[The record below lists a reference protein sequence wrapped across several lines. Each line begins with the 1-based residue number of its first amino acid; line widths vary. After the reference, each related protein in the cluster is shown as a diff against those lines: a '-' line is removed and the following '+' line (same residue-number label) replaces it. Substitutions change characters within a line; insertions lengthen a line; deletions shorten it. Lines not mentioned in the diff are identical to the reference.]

1 MGNFLESGG
10 NQHSQADLGLDRKPG
25 SVATM
30 EFDGKRAKYKSAPV
44 SESDSASKLAD
55 AIRSIAAGVT
65 PAELNAIREDLAHVA
80 ARVETLESAKPTT
93 IQFKIGESLG
103 KVIQGARPEV
113 SSIVRRVACGF
124 GNIWLTG
131 PAGSGKTTLARQ
143 IADALGRRFA
153 HQSFA
158 PDITTGALLGGIN
171 VEGKWQETAFVDFY
185 ENGGVYLLDEVD
197 AADASILLA
206 MNAALENG
214 HLSLPRHHD
223 PARRTIKRHADTV
236 IIAAGNT
243 WGTGADAMYIGRAQ
257 LDAAFLRR
265 FAGAKFAINYD
276 RQLEESILSDR
287 ALLTTLWGIRDK
299 LSAMRVRRLMGTGE
313 VVAAAKLRAGGFKQ
327 SEIIDALTVDWTSE
341 EKAKVL

>member
-1 MGNFLESGG
+1 MGSFTLQSGQTQPG
-10 NQHSQADLGLDRKPG
+10 RGMEYKPETGVKYSPKTKQARENPI
-25 SVATM
+25 
-30 EFDGKRAKYKSAPV
+30 V
-44 SESDSASKLAD
+44 SESDSAAALAS
-55 AIRSIAAGVT
+55 AIRSIAAGVS
-65 PAELNAIREDLAHVA
+65 PAELADIRETIAHVA
-80 ARVETLESAKPTT
+80 ARVETLESAKPNR
-93 IQFKIGESLG
+93 IEFVIDGKIGPVVS
-103 KVIQGARPEV
+103 GARPEV
-113 SSIVRRVACGF
+113 ESIVRRVACGF
-124 GNIWLTG
+124 RNVWLTG

-143 IADALGRRFA
+143 VADALGRRFA

-171 VEGKWQETAFVDFY
+171 AEGKWQETAFIDFY

-197 AADASILLA
+197 AADPSILLA
-206 MNAALENG
+206 LNAALENG

-223 PARRTIKRHADTV
+223 LTRRTIKRHPDTV

-265 FAGAKFAINYD
+265 FSGAKFMINYD
-276 RQLEESILSDR
+276 RALEESILSDR
-287 ALLTTLWGIRDK
+287 ALLETLWRIRGK
-299 LSAMRVRRLMGTGE
+299 LQDTRVRRLMGTGE
-313 VVAAAKLRAGGFKQ
+313 IVAAAKLRAGGFKQ

>member
-10 NQHSQADLGLDRKPG
+10 NQHSQPDFGLDRAAG
-25 SVATM
+25 TVATM
-30 EFDGKRAKYKSAPV
+30 EFDGKRAKYNKAAPV
-44 SESDSASKLAD
+44 SESDTASKLAD

-65 PAELNAIREDLAHVA
+65 PAELNAIRDDLANVA
-80 ARVETLESAKPTT
+80 ARVETLESAKPARV
-93 IQFKIGESLG
+93 QFKVGETFG
-103 KVIQGARPEV
+103 KIVENARPEV
-113 SSIVRRVACGF
+113 SAIVRTIACGF
-124 GNIWLTG
+124 ANIWLTG

-197 AADASILLA
+197 AADPSILLA
-206 MNAALENG
+206 LNAALENG

-223 PARRTIKRHADTV
+223 QARRVIKRHKDTI

-265 FAGAKFAINYD
+265 FAGAKFPINYD
-276 RQLEESILSDR
+276 RELEGRLLEDR
-287 ALLTTLWGIRDK
+287 ALLITLWA
-299 LSAMRVRRLMGTGE
+299 SVTNSP
-313 VVAAAKLRAGGFKQ
+313 Q
-327 SEIIDALTVDWTSE
+327 
-341 EKAKVL
+341 

>member
-1 MGNFLESGG
+1 MANFLESGG
-10 NQHSQADLGLDRKPG
+10 GQHSQADLGLEKPA
-25 SVATM
+25 VATM
-30 EFDGKRAKYKSAPV
+30 EFDGKRTKYNKAAPV
-44 SESDSASKLAD
+44 SDSDTASKLAD

-65 PAELNAIREDLAHVA
+65 PAELNAIRGDLAHVA
-80 ARVETLESAKPTT
+80 ARVEALESAKPNRV
-93 IQFKIGESLG
+93 QFKIGESLG
-103 KVIQGARPEV
+103 KVIENARPEV
-113 SSIVRRVACGF
+113 SAIVRRIACGF

-143 IADALGRRFA
+143 VADALGRRFA

-158 PDITTGALLGGIN
+158 PDITTGALMGGIN

-214 HLSLPRHHD
+214 HLSIPRHHD
-223 PARRTIKRHADTV
+223 TTRRVIKRHADTV

-265 FAGAKFAINYD
+265 FAGCKFMIDYD
-276 RQLEESILSDR
+276 RALEESILSDR
-287 ALLTTLWGIRDK
+287 ALLETLWRIRQK
-299 LSAMRVRRLMGTGE
+299 LQDTRVRRLMGTGE
-313 VVAAAKLRAGGFKQ
+313 IVAAAKLRAGGFKQ
-327 SEIIDALTVDWTSE
+327 SEIIEALVIDWTTE